1 MAAARRLGCVLDD
14 DQPVRLGLPRLFRSA
29 GELGL
34 NAVAELVR
42 LAQRAGISPVRIE
55 MGPKSNI
62 QAYSRD

>member
-29 GELGL
+29 ELGL

-42 LAQRAGISPVRIE
+42 LLQRAGVSPVRIE